1 MLNPHCLLCLVCL
14 CLCIWIFVGIW
25 IADTMGFQK
34 MYGLRGPLG
43 LTAVLQLINELRKN
57 WRGWTDGAG
66 REGTGIKG
74 SIRGPC
80 RSKKALKGGL
90 DKQLYVSK
98 KFIRKHWQFPIPT
111 LLPILKKRPRKLFPT
126 NAVRAICCFSGIIR
140 TYISVN
146 LRWPLMFFSST
157 TSCASEYLSEKV
169 VMQHQPP
176 PLWARWP
183 KTLLSEVSN

>member
-1 MLNPHCLLCLVCL
+1 MFTLSCLSLSLYLNFRPNLNSWHH
-14 CLCIWIFVGIW
+14 
-25 IADTMGFQK
+25 
-34 MYGLRGPLG
+34 GLSKNVWSEGSLRSDGSVTAYQWTQEKLARG
-43 LTAVLQLINELRKN
+43 
-57 WRGWTDGAG
+57 DG

-111 LLPILKKRPRKLFPT
+111 MLPILTKRPRKLFLT